1 MREQL
6 FYSFVLIVEN
16 FLNGGQKLH
25 KCCEKEVVFNRGL
38 YSCKDRGDNATSTQV
53 IRTNLVYEKDDN
65 NTQCIDI
72 FEKTVSK
79 FSKGD
84 LTISKIE
91 DLSVLTKCCPVE
103 YFYNQTGRS
112 CTKIA
117 NKNNTFT
124 REILKIGLQCE
135 IVIDMIINFRT
146 DVIYNKTLTVFK
158 TGETY
163 LENQFCLDN
172 TIDGRDIVRLCK
184 SWRYC
189 KKVKCVR
196 KCCPDGQSFVNGS
209 FCRDTFVHG
218 VEFQKYKDFFG
229 ELKDDIGI
237 IHGRPG
243 AVYLEPNVSLFYLDE
258 DGNFYSKKT
267 ESIYPRKEH
276 PYCIEHATK
285 NGINYGHKYFG
296 FLVGR
301 NPPMPSKFYWNR
313 AAMIFSGICLMLTI
327 LFYVISR
334 ETKKIF
340 GKILVCFCLSLLF
353 LYSCLVYH
361 TFHMNLH
368 YKPTKTTCKVIGFFI
383 IYLGFSCFFWL
394 QVLCYDIYCK
404 LGASDKPMINIDK
417 RKRDCHKFFLYSLY
431 GWGFPLVYIIL
442 LVVFHLTAV
451 LPHEIEVSMGKTRC
465 GIEKDNYADILFR
478 SIPLTFV
485 QIVNVILFVKTIVYV
500 LQVKK
505 EIQKMV
511 ETPSTLKK
519 KRKFIKRKERFGL
532 VVRLLITMGVFYLFE
547 VVSSFFDFND
557 YDITS
562 TIEII
567 WDFINCLQGLFIF
580 LIFVCKRR
588 NYVRFK
594 KSSAVE
600 RIRKISL
607 TASRKTSLTTLA
619 NVQTGLNM
627 QTR

>member
-368 YKPTKTTCKVIGFFI
+368 YKPTKTTCKVI
-383 IYLGFSCFFWL
+383 
-394 QVLCYDIYCK
+394 
-404 LGASDKPMINIDK
+404 
-417 RKRDCHKFFLYSLY
+417 
-431 GWGFPLVYIIL
+431 
-442 LVVFHLTAV
+442 
-451 LPHEIEVSMGKTRC
+451 
-465 GIEKDNYADILFR
+465 DNYADILFR

>member
-6 FYSFVLIVEN
+6 FYSFVLIVADL
-16 FLNGGQKLH
+16 LNGGQKLH
-25 KCCEKEVVFNRGL
+25 KCCEKEVVFNRGV
-38 YSCKDRGDNATSTQV
+38 YSCKDRDDNATGSEV
-53 IRTNLVYEKDDN
+53 IRTNLEFEKDVN
-65 NTQCIDI
+65 NTQCMDI

-79 FSKGD
+79 FNKEGLTMSK
-84 LTISKIE
+84 TE

-103 YFYNQTGRS
+103 YFYNQTTRS
-112 CTKIA
+112 CAKLT
-117 NKNNTFT
+117 NKTNSFR

-135 IVIDMIINFRT
+135 IILDMIINFKT
-146 DVIYNKTLTVFK
+146 DVIYNKTLTVLK

-172 TIDGRDIVRLCK
+172 TVDGKDVVRLCK

-189 KKVKCVR
+189 KRVKCVR

-229 ELKDDIGI
+229 ELKDDVAI

-243 AVYLEPNVSLFYLDE
+243 AVYLEPNVSSFYLDE
-258 DGNFYSKKT
+258 HGNFYSKKT
-267 ESIYPRKEH
+267 ESVYPRKEH

-296 FLVGR
+296 FLVGK
-301 NPPMPSKFYWNR
+301 NPPMASKFYWNR
-313 AAMIFSGICLMLTI
+313 AAMIFSGICLILTI

-340 GKILVCFCLSLLF
+340 GKILVCFCFSLLF
-353 LYSCLVYH
+353 LYSFLVYH
-361 TFHMNLH
+361 TFNMNLH

-383 IYLGFSCFFWL
+383 IYLVFSCFFWL

-404 LGASDKPMINIDK
+404 LGASDKPMIKIEK
-417 RKRDCHKFFLYSLY
+417 RKRELHKFFLYNLY
-431 GWGFPLVYIIL
+431 GWGFPLIYTIL
-442 LVVFHLTAV
+442 LVVFHLIAI
-451 LPHEIEVSMGKTRC
+451 LPDEIQVSMGKTRC
-465 GIEKDNYADILFR
+465 GVEKDNYADILFR

-485 QIVNVILFVKTIVYV
+485 QIVNVILFVKTVVYV
-500 LQVKK
+500 LQVKR
-505 EIQKMV
+505 EIQRMV
-511 ETPSTLKK
+511 ETPATLKK

-532 VVRLLITMGVFYLFE
+532 VVRLLFTMGVFYLFE

-607 TASRKTSLTTLA
+607 SASRKTSLTTLA

-627 QTR
+627 QYK